1 MVFEIGTK
9 IFYNFFLV
17 ICLLIGCFIDFGYA
31 IFEHVY
37 ILVVEF
43 EYRAL
48 SLQAYHFQ
56 VGNVTHVAQPTVRV
70 PCYTFQS
77 NLI

>member
-43 EYRAL
+43 EYRA
-48 SLQAYHFQ
+48 AYHIQ
-56 VGNVTHVAQPTVRV
+56 VGNVTHVVQPTVRV
-70 PCYTFQS
+70 
-77 NLI
+77 LAWK